1 MESNIRDKNLVV
13 GSNVIFR
20 NQSNEGVVTNI
31 TILSTSSKRT
41 AVKNFTVLFN
51 SGEHKNQVIKFPN
64 DSELYED
71 NKHNYNKR
79 TRLNEEN
86 VVTSSYNNE
95 KNVSLKIA
103 KPDCVLTNSSSIH
116 TAGGYYL

>member
-1 MESNIRDKNLVV
+1 MESSNIRDKNLVV

-20 NQSNEGVVTNI
+20 NQSNEGIVTNI

-41 AVKNFTVLFN
+41 VKHFTVLFN
-51 SGEHKNQVIKFPN
+51 SGQHKNQAIKFTN

-71 NKHNYNKR
+71 TKHNFNKR
-79 TRLNEEN
+79 TRFNEQEET

-95 KNVSLKIA
+95 NVSLR
-103 KPDCVLTNSSSIH
+103 TNSSSVH